1 MIPRSAS
8 YQKNTIPLKA
18 EYAALPLPRK
28 PHPRSITALE
38 RTEILDLLHSPK
50 FIDRAPKVVV
60 AALLDEGKYICSAST
75 MYRILRS
82 EKEVFE
88 RRKVARS
95 KTFACPELLA
105 EKPNEVW
112 SWDIS
117 KLRGATK
124 WSYFYL
130 YVILDI
136 FSRKA
141 VGWAVYLRETGTLAE
156 NFLASTLEF
165 EQITPGQLTIHSDRG
180 GPMRSKT
187 VAELFT
193 DLQVSKS
200 FSRPHVSN
208 DNPYSEAAFKTAK
221 YMPEYPDRFGSIQ
234 DARTYFRKFFD
245 WYNNEHMHSGL
256 EYYTPED
263 VHTGAHIV
271 KKSQRDLVLNTAWE
285 KNPNRFVK
293 GKPVSKSAPL
303 AAWINKPKNE
313 EVNVAG

>member
-1 MIPRSAS
+1 M
-8 YQKNTIPLKA
+8 
-18 EYAALPLPRK
+18 
-28 PHPRSITALE
+28 
-38 RTEILDLLHSPK
+38 EILGILHSTK
-50 FIDRAPKVVV
+50 YVDRAPKVVA
-60 AALLDEGKYICSAST
+60 AALLDEGQYVCSAST
-75 MYRILRS
+75 MYRILRT
-82 EKEVFE
+82 ENEVSE
-88 RRKVARS
+88 RRRVAKT
-95 KTFACPELLA
+95 KTFTCPELLA

-117 KLRGATK
+117 KLRGPKK

-141 VGWAVYLRETGTLAE
+141 VGWAVYLCETGILAA
-156 NFLASTLEF
+156 NFLESTCHS
-165 EQITPGQLTIHSDRG
+165 EQITQGQLTIHSDRG

-234 DARTYFRKFFD
+234 DARAYFRKFFD
-245 WYNNEHMHSGL
+245 WYNNEHLHSGL
-256 EYYTPED
+256 EYYTPND
-263 VHTGAHIV
+263 VHSGAHLA
-271 KKSQRDLVLNTAWE
+271 KKIQRDLVLRAAWE
-285 KNPNRFVK
+285 KNPNRFTK
-293 GKPVSKSAPL
+293 GKPVSNSAPL
-303 AAWINKPKNE
+303 AAWINKPKSQ
-313 EVNVAG
+313 EVTVTG